1 MKNLSVIRSFAAVAS
16 LVAAFVFVGCSDDS
30 SPIESDT
37 SEILS
42 SDDAEIES
50 SSSAKLEEEP
60 ASSSS
65 KKVRSSSFEE
75 EEELSSSSKKEK
87 KSSSSSVENE
97 ENSSSSEEEEFS
109 SGSLEDSSSS
119 DADEPVVIV
128 PVQQDVSIAASDLD
142 YRISGDDVR
151 FKGRFSLDVTE
162 SVNNNDNVAFTGIT
176 FMVAKGSDVRSL
188 VQTAVTVNVNTILFP
203 TMNVIDLNSMS
214 SAGVSIS
221 LLDPGFNDECGI
233 YSLIVT
239 VTASNGVAA
248 FMRTEVIP
256 FEREAAEY
264 CRNTY
269 SSSSVAQSIE
279 IPMASCEVELST
291 NLNPGLDFASCTAV
305 PAPATTADNI
315 FSKAGTRDYPEVSA
329 TSGNG
334 TLFGPI
340 CNGDDNVYTD
350 DYEVNMWPEDMN
362 PGRSPAT
369 AYVSDFKYRV
379 LGPTLTGMIE
389 NINQIYVAATTAHN
403 QDTGAGFYAF
413 AITDARQG
421 NDGDFSLTI
430 KVYKAQ

>member
-1 MKNLSVIRSFAAVAS
+1 MKNLSVIRSFAAAAS

-37 SEILS
+37 TSVTLS

-97 ENSSSSEEEEFS
+97 
-109 SGSLEDSSSS
+109 EDSSSS

-188 VQTAVTVNVNTILFP
+188 VRTPVTVNVNSILFP
-203 TMNVIDLNSMS
+203 TMNDIDLNSMS
-214 SAGVSIS
+214 SAGISIS
-221 LLDPGFNDECGI
+221 LLDPGFNGECGI

-239 VTASNGVAA
+239 VTASNGVAD
-248 FMRTEVIP
+248 FMRTEVIQ
-256 FEREAAEY
+256 FEREATEY
-264 CRNTY
+264 CRTEGTT
-269 SSSSVAQSIE
+269 SQQPVKAE
-279 IPMASCEVELST
+279 ISMTSCQVELST
-291 NLNPGLDFASCTAV
+291 NVNPGLSLATCTAV
-305 PAPATTADNI
+305 PAASAATADII
-315 FSKAGTRDYPEVSA
+315 FSKVGTRDNPEVTA

-334 TLFGPI
+334 TQFAPI
-340 CNGDDNVYTD
+340 SNGDLPPYDD
-350 DYEVNMWPEDMN
+350 DYEVDMWPEDMN
-362 PGRSPAT
+362 ADRTPPV
-369 AYVSDFKYRV
+369 AYVSDFKFVIVER
-379 LGPTLTGMIE
+379 TQLTDMIQYS
-389 NINQIYVAATTAHN
+389 NKIYVAKTTDYNAE
-403 QDTGAGFYAF
+403 TGAGFYAF
-413 AITDARQG
+413 AITESQEG
-421 NDGDFSLTI
+421 NNGDYTF
-430 KVYKAQ
+430 KVKLYKVQ